1 MSPSRICLEPGC
13 PRFGAPG
20 KSMCAVHAAEQRKQN
35 RSPNDA
41 FYASK
46 PWRMSRKTQL
56 GAHPLCQYE
65 EHGQPCGRIA
75 DSVHHIVPIEE
86 GGPRRDPG
94 NLMSVCRPHHS
105 AIHRAMGKGS
115 VGGE

>member
-1 MSPSRICLEPGC
+1 MDARPGPRGCRVSPSRICLEPGC

-56 GAHPLCQYE
+56 GAHPL
-65 EHGQPCGRIA
+65 
-75 DSVHHIVPIEE
+75 HHIVPIEE